1 MRCCEISR
9 VWQHRFK
16 LVEVAG
22 IFMGFAFDIVGRAN
36 RAVMGMFPLF
46 RGLCQF
52 TTGWNRV
59 DG

>member
-1 MRCCEISR
+1 
-9 VWQHRFK
+9 
-16 LVEVAG
+16 
-22 IFMGFAFDIVGRAN
+22 MGFAFDIVGRAN